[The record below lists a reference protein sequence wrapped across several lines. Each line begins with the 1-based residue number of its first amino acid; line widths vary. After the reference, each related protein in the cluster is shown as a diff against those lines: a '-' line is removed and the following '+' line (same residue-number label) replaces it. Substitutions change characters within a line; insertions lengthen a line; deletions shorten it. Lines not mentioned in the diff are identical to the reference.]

1 MNIDHYNSGGIMVK
15 WRISNTHN
23 VSRDISQSMEDLEI
37 EIVEL
42 QNLEASTGSR
52 RAFWAPQVQKEDPE
66 QMTC

>member
-1 MNIDHYNSGGIMVK
+1 MKRLHFFGSGLDLRNMNIDHYNSGGIMVK

-52 RAFWAPQVQKEDPE
+52 RAF
-66 QMTC
+66 